1 MNICNNSGLAV
12 LVAICVNIDNTV
24 SYTHTSQYIYIYI
37 YILVLIFMV
46 IDGTNVFGISMG
58 IYRLNAGQYTST

>member
-24 SYTHTSQYIYIYI
+24 SYTHISQYIYI
-37 YILVLIFMV
+37 
-46 IDGTNVFGISMG
+46 D
-58 IYRLNAGQYTST
+58 TSVDFHGD